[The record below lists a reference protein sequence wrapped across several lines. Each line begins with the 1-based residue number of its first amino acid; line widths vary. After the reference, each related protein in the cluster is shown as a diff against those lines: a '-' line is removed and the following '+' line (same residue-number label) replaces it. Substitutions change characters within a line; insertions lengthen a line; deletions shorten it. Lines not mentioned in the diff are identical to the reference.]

1 MGAPIFYLWKCF
13 SCIHMIKCSEIQKTY
28 GEVRVLIDI
37 NICIRPGKVT
47 GIVGTS
53 GSGKSTLLNLI
64 GLMDRPDSG
73 DVVIDGRL
81 VSALSATKAAHLRNE
96 LIGFVFQSFHLLSRL
111 TAWEN
116 VALPLLYRGVG
127 QRERKVA
134 ALAMLDRVGLSDRV
148 HHRPEQL
155 SGGQRQR
162 VAIARALVT
171 EPRLILADEPT
182 GNLDSATG
190 LQVMDLLRQL
200 NRDLGVTILM
210 VTHDRD
216 MARLC
221 DRVIEIRDGR
231 VLPQE
236 EQG

>member
-1 MGAPIFYLWKCF
+1 
-13 SCIHMIKCSEIQKTY
+13 MIKCSDIQKTY
-28 GEVRVLIDI
+28 GEVRVLSDV
-37 NICIRPGKVT
+37 NICIGPGKVT
-47 GIVGTS
+47 GIVGAS

>member
-1 MGAPIFYLWKCF
+1 
-13 SCIHMIKCSEIQKTY
+13 MIKCSEIQKTY
-28 GEVRVLIDI
+28 GEVRVLSDVNIWID
-37 NICIRPGKVT
+37 PGKVT
-47 GIVGTS
+47 GIVGAS
-53 GSGKSTLLNLI
+53 GSGKSTLLNLV

-216 MARLC
+216 MAKLC

>member
-1 MGAPIFYLWKCF
+1 MVSSVC
-13 SCIHMIKCSEIQKTY
+13 KTY
-28 GEVRVLIDI
+28 GPNQGVVLKKASFFLKSGDF
-37 NICIRPGKVT
+37 VAL
-47 GIVGTS
+47 VGPS

-64 GLMDRPDSG
+64 GLLDRPDSG
-73 DVVIDGRL
+73 DIVVDGRS
-81 VSALSATKAAHLRNE
+81 VTIISPPIAARLRNE
-96 LIGFVFQSFHLLSRL
+96 LIGFVFQSFHLLPRL

-116 VALPLLYRGVG
+116 VALPLFHRGVG
-127 QRERKVA
+127 RSERKGA
-134 ALAMLDRVGLSDRV
+134 ALAMLGRVGLSDRAE
-148 HHRPEQL
+148 HHPGKL

>member
-1 MGAPIFYLWKCF
+1 MLWVSSVGK
-13 SCIHMIKCSEIQKTY
+13 SY
-28 GEVRVLIDI
+28 GQHQVPVLEKASLGLSAGDF
-37 NICIRPGKVT
+37 VAL
-47 GIVGTS
+47 VGPS

-64 GLMDRPDSG
+64 GLLDRPDQG
-73 DVVIDGRL
+73 EIFIDGR
-81 VSALSATKAAHLRNE
+81 SMASLSAAGTARLRNE

-116 VALPLLYRGVG
+116 VALPLLHRGVG
-127 QRERKVA
+127 PAERRAA
-134 ALAMLDRVGLSDRV
+134 ALAILERVGLSDRAGYQ
-148 HHRPEQL
+148 PEQL

-182 GNLDSATG
+182 GNLDSTTG
-190 LQVMDLLRQL
+190 LQVMQLLRQL

-216 MARLC
+216 MAKLC

-236 EQG
+236 ELG

>member
-1 MGAPIFYLWKCF
+1 
-13 SCIHMIKCSEIQKTY
+13 MIKCSEIRKIY
-28 GEVRVLIDI
+28 GEVRVLSDVNIWID
-37 NICIRPGKVT
+37 PGKVT
-47 GIVGTS
+47 GIVGAS